1 MGVEENIKEL
11 MIKKSGSVNKFAQ
24 ACGLPTSTIATM
36 FKRGINNTN
45 INTIIK
51 ICSYLQISTD
61 ELSNG
66 RIVYLK
72 DIEQPNEL
80 NILLESLTTDERE
93 DVKTYIDFLISR
105 RVKNE
110 TNLDG

>member
-1 MGVEENIKEL
+1 MTIEETIKEL

-24 ACGLPTSTIATM
+24 SCGLPTSTIATM
-36 FKRGINNTN
+36 FKRGLNNTN
-45 INTIIK
+45 INTIMK

-80 NILLESLTTDERE
+80 NVLIEGLTTDEKK
-93 DVKTYIDFLISR
+93 DVKAYIDFIISR
-105 RVKNE
+105 R
-110 TNLDG
+110 DSQ

>member
-1 MGVEENIKEL
+1 MNIEETIKEL
-11 MIKKSGSVNKFAQ
+11 MIKKCGSVNKFAQ

-80 NILLESLTTDERE
+80 KDRKS
-93 DVKTYIDFLISR
+93 V
-105 RVKNE
+105 V
-110 TNLDG
+110 

>member
-1 MGVEENIKEL
+1 MNIEETIKEL
-11 MIKKSGSVNKFAQ
+11 MIKKCGSVNKFAK
-24 ACGLPTSTIATM
+24 ACGLPTSTVATM
-36 FKRGINNTN
+36 FTRGINNTN

-61 ELSNG
+61 ELSHG

-80 NILLESLTTDERE
+80 NVLIESLSADEKK
-93 DVKTYIDFLISR
+93 DVKAYIDFLISKR
-105 RVKNE
+105 GNV
-110 TNLDG
+110 

>member
-1 MGVEENIKEL
+1 MTIEDEL
-11 MIKKSGSVNKFAQ
+11 RGLMVKKSGSVNKFASE
-24 ACGLPTSTIATM
+24 CGVPYSTIASI
-36 FKRGINNTN
+36 FRRGVINTN

-80 NILLESLTTDERE
+80 NILIEGLSADEKK
-93 DVKTYIDFLISR
+93 DVKAYIDFLISKR
-105 RVKNE
+105 GNE
-110 TNLDG
+110 

>member
-1 MGVEENIKEL
+1 MNIEETIKEL
-11 MIKKSGSVNKFAQ
+11 MIKKCGSVNKFAQ

-80 NILLESLTTDERE
+80 NILIEGLSADEKK
-93 DVKTYIDFLISR
+93 DVKAYIDFLISKR
-105 RVKNE
+105 GNV
-110 TNLDG
+110 

>member
-1 MGVEENIKEL
+1 MTIEETLKEL

-24 ACGLPTSTIATM
+24 SCGLPTSTIATM

-45 INTIIK
+45 INTIMK

-80 NILLESLTTDERE
+80 NVLIEGLTTDEKK
-93 DVKTYIDFLISR
+93 DVKAYIDFIISR
-105 RVKNE
+105 R
-110 TNLDG
+110 DSQ

>member
-1 MGVEENIKEL
+1 MTIEETIKEL

-24 ACGLPTSTIATM
+24 SCGLPTSTIATM

-45 INTIIK
+45 INTIMK

-80 NILLESLTTDERE
+80 NVLIEGLTTGEKK
-93 DVKTYIDFLISR
+93 DVKAYIDFIISR
-105 RVKNE
+105 R
-110 TNLDG
+110 DSQ